1 MRHRLR
7 VGVLVSGQGSNL
19 QALIRASRAPDYPA
33 QVVIVCANRD
43 APALDHAKSGGIE
56 AAVFLRSDFPSR
68 DARDQAMAEAFC
80 AQGVELVVCAGYDA
94 ILSPAFTSQFP
105 GRIINIHPSLLPAFK
120 GSMDA
125 VDRALAAGVSETGCT
140 VHLVTDDVDAGPIL
154 GQRRVPVLSGDT
166 PPRLHARIKAEEHRL
181 LPEIVRQIA
190 EHELRAPVSRR
201 PSMRA

>member
-1 MRHRLR
+1 MRDRLR

-19 QALIRASRAPDYPA
+19 QALIAAGLAPDYPA

-43 APALDHAKSGGIE
+43 APALDRARSAGIE
-56 AAVFLRSDFPSR
+56 AAAFLRSEFPSR
-68 DARDQAMAEAFC
+68 DARDQAMAQALK
-80 AQGVELVVCAGYDA
+80 GHDVKLVVCAGYDA
-94 ILSPAFTSQFP
+94 ILSPAFTNQFP
-105 GRIINIHPSLLPAFK
+105 GCIINIHPSLLPAFK

-140 VHLVTDDVDAGPIL
+140 VHLVTDDVDGGPIL

-166 PPRLHARIKAEEHRL
+166 PARLHARIRAEEHRL

-190 EHELRAPVSRR
+190 QRE
-201 PSMRA
+201 PSVTH

>member
-19 QALIRASRAPDYPA
+19 QALISAALDPDYPA
-33 QVVIVCANRD
+33 QVVMVCANRD
-43 APALDHAKSGGIE
+43 APALDHAKSAGIE
-56 AAVFLRSDFPSR
+56 SAAFLRSDFPSR
-68 DARDQAMAEAFC
+68 DARDQAMAKALKMF
-80 AQGVELVVCAGYDA
+80 AVELVVCAGYDA
-94 ILSPAFTSQFP
+94 ILSPEFTRQFP
-105 GRIINIHPSLLPAFK
+105 GRIVNVHPSLLPAFK

-166 PPRLHARIKAEEHRL
+166 PARLHARIKAEEHRL
-181 LPEIVRQIA
+181 LPDIVRQIA
-190 EHELRAPVSRR
+190 EREPSLSR
-201 PSMRA
+201 